1 MLRLHTNIDPVSL
14 KRLAY
19 SLNSSNHVRLF
30 AGTFAARAK
39 TFSPV
44 LIDVEQTAT
53 DKENFIARL
62 ITACAEKPAL
72 SFLRTPA
79 SLSQLASHLRQ
90 LLTIKTADDQEFL
103 LRYAD
108 VRMLPAVFGV
118 LSVQQR
124 RAFLGQVQKWT
135 AVDHLDRLH
144 ELMAPGESE
153 RTLDYPLKLDDRQ
166 FARLMDDTA
175 VHSIVSQL
183 EQSFEKF
190 SRDFKPCDRI
200 EFVDSTSK
208 RAGEYGFREH
218 SDIVAWCMGA
228 LMGGENF
235 HTSPLVA
242 DAIAPASRDS
252 SKLFN
257 LLSDITD
264 EQWRRIR
271 STTLAMV
278 V

>member
-1 MLRLHTNIDPVSL
+1 
-14 KRLAY
+14 
-19 SLNSSNHVRLF
+19 
-30 AGTFAARAK
+30 
-39 TFSPV
+39 
-44 LIDVEQTAT
+44 
-53 DKENFIARL
+53 
-62 ITACAEKPAL
+62 
-72 SFLRTPA
+72 
-79 SLSQLASHLRQ
+79 
-90 LLTIKTADDQEFL
+90 
-103 LRYAD
+103 
-108 VRMLPAVFGV
+108 
-118 LSVQQR
+118 VQQR

-190 SRDFKPCDRI
+190 SRDFKPGDRI

-235 HTSPLVA
+235 YATSFLTE
-242 DAIAPASRDS
+242 AIGAARRDG

-257 LLSDITD
+257 VLSEITE
-264 EQWRRIR
+264 EQWQTIR
-271 STTLAMV
+271 SNAQNCPRRLAHRSNFSSLFQKASN
-278 V
+278 